1 MIIIH
6 AYFKVDPKKREQ
18 FLEQAKRVAASS
30 QAEEGNISY
39 SVFEDPEKPS
49 EFVFL
54 EKWKDQAAVQQH
66 EETRG
71 FQVFVSQLPN
81 YLLEPLKVDLFN
93 AEAVQS

>member
-6 AYFKVDPKKREQ
+6 AYFKIDRKNREE

-39 SVFEDPEKPS
+39 SFFEDPENTG

-54 EKWKDQAAVQQH
+54 EKWKDQTAVQQH
-66 EETRG
+66 EETTD
-71 FQVFVSQLPN
+71 FKVFVDQLPK
-81 YLLEPLKVDLFN
+81 YLLEPLNVELFD
-93 AEAVQS
+93 AEAIKK